1 MDSTPLIIFGGLALA
16 LLGGLG
22 LWLLR
27 AGRATPAPD
36 RALDEQRRHSLELA
50 GRLAQMAENTGAQQ
64 GQLAEALQRQERELA
79 KRLEDRLADLNRR
92 IGDTLTRNQEST
104 QTTMTDL
111 KERLAV
117 IDAAQKNITDL
128 SSQVVGLQD
137 ILSNKQARGAFGE
150 IQLND
155 LVSGVLPP
163 NAYALQPPSPTAGAP
178 IACCSCR
185 TRPAPS

>member
-1 MDSTPLIIFGGLALA
+1 MDPIFLMIAGGLSLA

-27 AGRATPAPD
+27 AGRGD
-36 RALDEQRRHSLELA
+36 RQRLTAHLDEQRRHSLELA
-50 GRLAQMAENTGAQQ
+50 GRLAQMAENTSAQQ

-79 KRLEDRLADLNRR
+79 KWLEDRLADLNRR

-117 IDAAQKNITDL
+117 IDAAFLYI
-128 SSQVVGLQD
+128 
-137 ILSNKQARGAFGE
+137 AFCM
-150 IQLND
+150 IQLSMRR
-155 LVSGVLPP
+155 VAGTGVMQKVWEWP
-163 NAYALQPPSPTAGAP
+163 
-178 IACCSCR
+178 
-185 TRPAPS
+185 